1 MIYTENQYKE
11 LEEKIKKLEKENQLK
26 NKEIKLLKVQNK
38 SKDEIIYDLDK
49 NNYRGKYESL
59 KLENEE
65 LKKKL
70 KIYEEKFELARIS
83 LEKNSSNSLKPSSTN
98 GFKKVVQNNRV
109 KSGRKPGRE
118 KGHER
123 SAPRVTTT
131 PDNTVNVSKVAI
143 CSCGCKTVEKEDI
156 RRDLISLEV
165 IVHTTQYVGNKT
177 ECPHCKK

>member
-65 LKKKL
+65 LKKNSRYTK
-70 KIYEEKFELARIS
+70 
-83 LEKNSSNSLKPSSTN
+83 KNSSL
-98 GFKKVVQNNRV
+98 
-109 KSGRKPGRE
+109 RE
-118 KGHER
+118 
-123 SAPRVTTT
+123 SV
-131 PDNTVNVSKVAI
+131 
-143 CSCGCKTVEKEDI
+143 
-156 RRDLISLEV
+156 
-165 IVHTTQYVGNKT
+165 
-177 ECPHCKK
+177 